1 MACLGRTPPSAI
13 HEDGRVTLAD
23 LPLDAAFLQPGTGLT
38 GVLRHKSQG
47 AATVQLRRFRDITIG
62 GEVKARA
69 AEVTTWS
76 LETTVEPLPEQP
88 ELPL

>member
-1 MACLGRTPPSAI
+1 MSLS
-13 HEDGRVTLAD
+13 D

-38 GVLRHKSQG
+38 GILRHKSQG
-47 AATVQLRRFRDITIG
+47 AATVQLRRFREIVIAG
-62 GEVKARA
+62 AVKARA

-76 LETTVEPLPEQP
+76 LETQVEPLPEQP